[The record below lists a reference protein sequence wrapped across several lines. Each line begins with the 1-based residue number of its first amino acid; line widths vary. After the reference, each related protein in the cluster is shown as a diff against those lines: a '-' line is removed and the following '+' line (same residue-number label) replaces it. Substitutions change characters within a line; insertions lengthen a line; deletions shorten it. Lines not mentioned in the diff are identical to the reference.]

1 MFEAKVKDL
10 LEKAL
15 EERPDLFLIKFSVS
29 SANAINIIL
38 DGDKGVVVDDCV
50 FISRAIEH
58 NIDRE
63 EFDFSLEVASA
74 GATTPL
80 NHIRQYKKNIGRTLV
95 LKTNANETFEAKLSQ
110 ANNDEITL
118 NWKAREPKP
127 VGKGKVTVNKEVKVK
142 YNDIEQAAVKLK
154 F

>member
-1 MFEAKVKDL
+1 MFETKVKDL
-10 LEKAL
+10 LEKGL
-15 EERPDLFLIKFSVS
+15 EERPDLFLIHFSVS
-29 SANAINIIL
+29 SANAINITL

-80 NHIRQYKKNIGRTLV
+80 THVRQYKKNIGRTLV
-95 LKTNANETFEAKLSQ
+95 VKTNTNETFEAKLSD
-110 ANNDEITL
+110 ADAEEITL

-127 VGKGKVTVNKEVKVK
+127 IGKGKVTVSKEVKIK